1 MPSRCSLSPVGTAE
15 LGFTIHNTLRF
26 ISRVLRD
33 ADAGARMSP
42 GLQRLLSL
50 VGAVEGGCIR
60 LHQLQ
65 MRHPLLGTTALRQQ
79 VYSHYMRAALPE
91 LVKLLGS
98 ANLLGGISGIL
109 LHTRVLCIP

>member
-1 MPSRCSLSPVGTAE
+1 
-15 LGFTIHNTLRF
+15 
-26 ISRVLRD
+26 
-33 ADAGARMSP
+33 MSP

-50 VGAVEGGCIR
+50 VGDVEGGCIR

-98 ANLLGGISGIL
+98 ANLLGEAPLGLVFS
-109 LHTRVLCIP
+109 V